1 MRSIQSTDVPA
12 ARLPRFGVVGSVRND
27 LDAEAPQRCWDLG
40 ASIALAGCVLL
51 TRACTGLTHA
61 AVLGARSAG
70 GRVVGISPA
79 ASLEEHAE
87 LFAAPWRDYDLLIFT
102 GPDTSAHELIHLRSS
117 DVLVLVGAGAVTFDE
132 LAIACEES
140 KLVGILGGYAPETKL
155 PDEAVFIRDDD
166 PERLVARL
174 LWEFVSRLPSAR
186 VSDHIV
192 RPDGVQR

>member
-1 MRSIQSTDVPA
+1 MRNTQSADVPS

-40 ASIALAGCVLL
+40 TSIALAGCVLL

-102 GPDTSAHELIHLRSS
+102 GLDTAAHELIHLRSS